1 MLLEIT
7 STCNSAVLA
16 GILSIVKRIMLII
29 QIAVPLLLIISVIIG
44 FAQLMASPDD
54 QKAPKKL
61 INKFI
66 AAVIVFFI
74 PVFVNLTINL
84 VGEGSNFSSCWI
96 HANDKVSTGSY
107 TPIDNGDNRK
117 KVVNDGSNYD

>member
-1 MLLEIT
+1 MILEIT

-29 QIAVPLLLIISVIIG
+29 QIAVPLLLIISAIIG
-44 FAQLMASPDD
+44 LAQLMASPDD
-54 QKAPKKL
+54 QKSPKKL
-61 INKFI
+61 LNKFI

-84 VGEGSNFSSCWI
+84 VGEGSDFSSCWI

-107 TPIDNGDNRK
+107 TPINNDSERK
-117 KVVNDGSNYD
+117 KIINEGNYD

>member
-1 MLLEIT
+1 MILEIT

-29 QIAVPLLLIISVIIG
+29 QIAVPLLLIISAIIG
-44 FAQLMASPDD
+44 LAQLMASPDD
-54 QKAPKKL
+54 QKSPKKL
-61 INKFI
+61 LNKFI

-96 HANDKVSTGSY
+96 HANDKVATGSY
-107 TPIDNGDNRK
+107 TPINNDSERK
-117 KVVNDGSNYD
+117 KIINEGNYD

>member
-1 MLLEIT
+1 MILEIT

-29 QIAVPLLLIISVIIG
+29 QIAVPLLLIVSAIIG
-44 FAQLMASPDD
+44 LAQLMASPDD
-54 QKAPKKL
+54 QKSPKKL
-61 INKFI
+61 LNKFI

-107 TPIDNGDNRK
+107 TPINNDSERK
-117 KVVNDGSNYD
+117 KIINEGNYD

>member
-1 MLLEIT
+1 MILEIT

-29 QIAVPLLLIISVIIG
+29 QIAVPLLLIISAIIG
-44 FAQLMASPDD
+44 LAQLMASPDD
-54 QKAPKKL
+54 QKSPKKL
-61 INKFI
+61 LNKFI

-96 HANDKVSTGSY
+96 NANDKVSTGSY
-107 TPIDNGDNRK
+107 TPINNDSERK
-117 KVVNDGSNYD
+117 KIINEGNYD

>member
-1 MLLEIT
+1 MILEIT

-29 QIAVPLLLIISVIIG
+29 QIAVPLLLIISAIIG
-44 FAQLMASPDD
+44 LAQLMASPDD
-54 QKAPKKL
+54 QKSPKKL
-61 INKFI
+61 LNKFI

-107 TPIDNGDNRK
+107 TPINNDSERK
-117 KVVNDGSNYD
+117 KIINEGNYD